1 VKSLIFILLILSFT
15 VFISASVSYGAT
27 GGQGLAPQSK
37 IDNTLGIKIIS
48 PTHDKKV
55 PVGDLTILGTSTD
68 NENMNCTVYVD
79 WNNLKPFQKA
89 IATGPYGKNDY
100 SSWTFT
106 YTESYH
112 KLTNGTNNLTS
123 KLECQKGGTV
133 TTKWNSINVTGI
145 ASATPAQLLSKNTY
159 NFVGNSKILPQLS
172 SGINKV
178 MTKDSSEMTVK
189 PLTPV
194 LVPVVQTLLTNVKL
208 AKPVVNPGD
217 SQSLIVKAV
226 DAKTFKQISGAN
238 VQIRMTDGFRNIEH
252 PGVTDSNG
260 LYNYTWTIDPTSKFG
275 AYKIVSNVSKP
286 GYTSSAHDANFQV
299 QGQLLVQVNLAKPVV
314 NPGDSQQV
322 SVSVLDSQTKQKI
335 SGAKVI
341 GNISGSRKFMSSTDN
356 NGMASYSWN
365 ISPVS
370 GKNNFSVTLDVSQN
384 GYSSLSRAVAFKAG
398 DPIHLLGPVEDDSIK
413 PQAKTHAVP
422 NKDQC
427 TVSQFDPLSNCKGK
441 VMVPINKAVT
451 ELEESPS
458 AQIFG

>member
-1 VKSLIFILLILSFT
+1 VQGELL
-15 VFISASVSYGAT
+15 
-27 GGQGLAPQSK
+27 
-37 IDNTLGIKIIS
+37 
-48 PTHDKKV
+48 
-55 PVGDLTILGTSTD
+55 
-68 NENMNCTVYVD
+68 
-79 WNNLKPFQKA
+79 
-89 IATGPYGKNDY
+89 
-100 SSWTFT
+100 
-106 YTESYH
+106 
-112 KLTNGTNNLTS
+112 
-123 KLECQKGGTV
+123 
-133 TTKWNSINVTGI
+133 
-145 ASATPAQLLSKNTY
+145 
-159 NFVGNSKILPQLS
+159 
-172 SGINKV
+172 
-178 MTKDSSEMTVK
+178 
-189 PLTPV
+189 
-194 LVPVVQTLLTNVKL
+194 VQVNL